1 MAEPIALVLL
11 TGFLGSGKTTLLNSM
26 LSRATDGRT
35 GILVNEFGTVGV
47 DGALIRKSGTEDG
60 MTVYEV
66 ADGSIFCTC
75 KSASF
80 VAGLRM
86 FARLPETRRPERLV
100 VEASGMSDPSGL
112 TKLLRDNR
120 LAGDYVV
127 VKIVC
132 LVDAV
137 RFPKVVDTLPAV
149 RRQVE
154 AADSIVINKVDL
166 LEEAGPTQEADPTQE
181 ASAEPPAEP
190 PALRALESKLREM
203 NGDAEILRT
212 SFGRISDTVWSGVSK
227 DLAGEL
233 VSCTTPETRPAS
245 LHLRLDGDCGGADC
259 REAVDRF
266 LRAAVARTYRIKGWL
281 AVDGR
286 WYFISDNSG
295 RIEWESQEPPAGAK
309 PGLVVIAAPEGA
321 DEVADLW
328 RDATAGAAER
338 TIPGGAS

>member
-1 MAEPIALVLL
+1 MVDPIALVLL
-11 TGFLGSGKTTLLNSM
+11 TGFLGAGKTTLLNSM

-47 DGALIRKSGTEDG
+47 DGALIRKSGSDDG

-120 LAGDYVV
+120 LAGDYAVT
-127 VKIVC
+127 KIVC

-137 RFPKVVDTLPAV
+137 RFQKVVSTLPAV

-154 AADSIVINKVDL
+154 AADTIVINKVDL
-166 LEEAGPTQEADPTQE
+166 LEEADPVQVAEPTQESSVEQ
-181 ASAEPPAEP
+181 
-190 PALRALESKLREM
+190 PALRALESKLRAM

-245 LHLRLDGDCGGADC
+245 LHLRLEDDCGGADC
-259 REAVDRF
+259 RDAVDRF

-281 AVDGR
+281 AIDGQ

-295 RIEWESQEPPAGAK
+295 RIEWESQEPPAGAQ
-309 PGLVVIAAPEGA
+309 PGLVVISAPERA
-321 DEVADLW
+321 DEVAELW

-338 TIPGGAS
+338 TIPGGTA